1 MKAQES
7 KARQQL
13 NAYVLRHGDAW
24 PANKTRWNKP
34 HYNWLESL
42 KFGHDWQQVVLQEY
56 IDATRAASRCVAD
69 LMAQMERVWSVCY
82 RNGPWG
88 LSFTR

>member
-1 MKAQES
+1 MRDLTRARGDMKAQEC

-13 NAYVLRHGDAW
+13 NAYVLRHGHAW
-24 PANKTRWNKP
+24 PANKVRWNKA

-56 IDATRAASRCVAD
+56 IDATRAGAS
-69 LMAQMERVWSVCY
+69 LI
-82 RNGPWG
+82 
-88 LSFTR
+88 